1 MFKSVFERSESG
13 RPPGTSSAKL
23 WFNWMLLVIQ
33 FWNDQRWNC
42 KLFLFG
48 RIRAHGGNP
57 FTEPVLSW
65 YWWMHEFRKSMSAK
79 SSMSKYGRLFQMYQR
94 RSKRFKIQPWKLLS
108 HRSVI
113 WKLPLESGQRLNHE
127 YDQYIIS
134 LNTVYILILMNI
146 FPILIR
152 HSMHTRVRNL
162 WQCEYSLKTKNY
174 WRTRYFNR

>member
-1 MFKSVFERSESG
+1 MSVFVRSDSDRPNPG
-13 RPPGTSSAKL
+13 RPNLESLEIIKDGTASCFCLDGYEPMEGALLPNQYCLDIDECMSLENPCPPNHRCQNMEGYFKCIKEGQKDSKFSPENYYLTGL
-23 WFNWMLLVIQ
+23 WSEN
-33 FWNDQRWNC
+33 
-42 KLFLFG
+42 
-48 RIRAHGGNP
+48 
-57 FTEPVLSW
+57 
-65 YWWMHEFRKSMSAK
+65 
-79 SSMSKYGRLFQMYQR
+79 
-94 RSKRFKIQPWKLLS
+94 
-108 HRSVI
+108 
-113 WKLPLESGQRLNHE
+113 LPLESGQRLNHE